1 MSSKIKIN
9 LSPRELRVL
18 GDESFF
24 HTKVEVTHKIYSMF
38 SLLINKI
45 QSSVPHQNFK
55 YPEQTDLSL
64 GKISKGENY
73 KSLPYIVVDFPRY
86 FKKPD
91 MLVYRAMLWWGKYFI
106 FTLHLS
112 GSCATEHKAAFLEN
126 YTKLNPKN
134 TFFCISKKQW
144 EHAITKRDY
153 KRVDKLTRDEIEAC
167 IEANGFIKISR
178 KLSLKNYKKFLDRG
192 SDTFE
197 EFLSSL
203 MPQQNKS

>member
-1 MSSKIKIN
+1 MS
-9 LSPRELRVL
+9 
-18 GDESFF
+18 DASFF
-24 HTKVEVTHKIYSMF
+24 HTKVEVTQKIYSMY

-73 KSLPYIVVDFPRY
+73 RKLPYIVVDFPRY

-91 MLVYRAMLWWGKYFI
+91 MLVYRAMFWWGKYFI

-112 GSCATEHKAAFLEN
+112 GSCAVKYKASFLEN
-126 YTKLNPKN
+126 YVKLNLKN
-134 TFFCISKKQW
+134 TYFCISKKQW
-144 EHAITKRDY
+144 EHAVSKRDF
-153 KRVDKLTRDEIEAC
+153 RRMDKLTREEIEAC
-167 IEANGFIKISR
+167 INANGFIKISR
-178 KLSLKNYKKFLDRG
+178 KLPLKDYKKFLATG

-197 EFLSSL
+197 EFLSVFSDDV
-203 MPQQNKS
+203 K